1 MAINLE
7 TAPFEVNLAEQL
19 DEDTLGSIGAHLKEQ
34 IDIDEDS
41 RSEWIDTNKNWL
53 RLAAQVREEKSFP
66 WPGAS
71 NVKYPLLTIASMQFH
86 ARALPNLV
94 NSNRPVRMRTLG
106 QDPEQEKSAR
116 AQRVSTFMS
125 YQILEG
131 LKDWMDDMDRL
142 LFVLPMVGICYKKTY
157 WSESEQR
164 IKSVLVLPNDLIIN
178 YHARSF
184 EKARMTQV
192 MYMDDNEIHELQAAG
207 VFLDVELLDPEEPVD
222 MDRHAE
228 DDIDSLKNTP
238 GSDMLPHEIYESHC
252 WIDLD
257 EDGYKEPYIVT
268 LTKNGTILR
277 IVARWS
283 DESVDYNAQ
292 GDIIRI
298 VADEYYTPFVF
309 MPDPASAV
317 SGLGLGTLL
326 GPINEAANTV
336 INQLIDAGTLSN
348 QQGGFL
354 GKGAKL
360 RGGVSRFRPG
370 EWKIVNATGDDLR
383 KSIFPMPIREPSNVL
398 FQLLGTL
405 VESGQQIS
413 SVSEMLTGESPG
425 QNQPATTTMAVLE
438 QGLQLFSSIYKRQ
451 HRSLAKEYMK
461 IYRLNG
467 VYLNED
473 EYNVVLDEDL
483 KEPGVRYTTEDFEDV
498 SADVKPASDPSIV
511 SQAQKSV
518 KSQALLEKLAI
529 GLPLNV
535 QEVTRRVLES
545 EDQENIKLLMNVQP
559 QPNPEAEL
567 QAAQFEHQRQ
577 MDLINAELDA
587 LKIRAQAV
595 KDETGAELNIAKAQE
610 IGVNAELG
618 ARDQVMKEIQTEA
631 QIVTDRLKLMNE
643 KEKIDNDKQSRD
655 SGPAGQN

>member
-1 MAINLE
+1 MAINIE
-7 TAPFEVNLAEQL
+7 QAPFELNLAEEL
-19 DEDTLGSIGAHLKEQ
+19 DTEELKKLGHRLKQQ
-34 IDIDEDS
+34 IEIDEDS
-41 RSEWIDTNKNWL
+41 RREWIDTNKNWL
-53 RLAAQVREEKSFP
+53 KLAAQVREEKSFP

-86 ARALPNLV
+86 ARALPNLI
-94 NSNRPVRMRTLG
+94 NSNKPVRMRTLG

-116 AQRVSTFMS
+116 AQRVSTYMS

-131 LKDWMDDMDRL
+131 LDDWMDDMDRL

-157 WSESEQR
+157 FSESEQR

-192 MYMDDNEIHELQAAG
+192 MYMDSNEIHELQASG
-207 VFLDVELLDPEEPVD
+207 VFLDIEIQDSEEPVD
-222 MDRHAE
+222 MNRHAM
-228 DDIDSLKNTP
+228 DDIDDVKNTP
-238 GSDMLPHEIYESHC
+238 GSNMLPYEIYESHC
-252 WIDLD
+252 WEDLD
-257 EDGYKEPYIVT
+257 GDGYKEPYIVI
-268 LTKNGTILR
+268 LTKKGEVLR
-277 IVARWS
+277 VAARWS
-283 DESVDYNAQ
+283 DEAIDFNPK
-292 GDIIRI
+292 GDVIRI
-298 VADEYYTPFVF
+298 KPDEYYTPYIF

-326 GPINEAANTV
+326 GPINEATNTL
-336 INQLIDAGTLSN
+336 INQLIDAGTLSTL
-348 QQGGFL
+348 QAGFL
-354 GKGAKL
+354 GKGMKL
-360 RGGVSRFRPG
+360 RGGSSRFRPG
-370 EWKIVNATGDDLR
+370 EWKIVNSTGDDIR
-383 KSIFPMPIREPSNVL
+383 KNVFPMPVREPSTTL

-405 VESGQQIS
+405 IDSGDRIS

-451 HRSLAKEYMK
+451 HRSLAREYMK
-461 IYRLNG
+461 IYNLNRDH
-467 VYLNED
+467 LNVQ
-473 EYNVVLDEDL
+473 EYNAVLDEDL
-483 KEPGVRYTTEDFEDV
+483 KEPGAIYTVDDFEDE
-498 SADVKPASDPSIV
+498 SADIKPASDPSIV

-535 QEVTRRVLES
+535 EEVTRRTLEA
-545 EDQENIKLLMNVQP
+545 EDQENIKLLMTVQP

-567 QAAQFEHQRQ
+567 QMAQFEHQRE
-577 MDLINAELDA
+577 MDLIQAELDA

-610 IGVNAELG
+610 IGVKAELSE
-618 ARDQVMKEIQTEA
+618 RDQTMKEVQAEA
-631 QIVTDRLKLMNE
+631 GIITDRIKAMNE
-643 KEKIDNDKQSRD
+643 TKKVENDKQRN
-655 SGPAGQN
+655 SGSEKS